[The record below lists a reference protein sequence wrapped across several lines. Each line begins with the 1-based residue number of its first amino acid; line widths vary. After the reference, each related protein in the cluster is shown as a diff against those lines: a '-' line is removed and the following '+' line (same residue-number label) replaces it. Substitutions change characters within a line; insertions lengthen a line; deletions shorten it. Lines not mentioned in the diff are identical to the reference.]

1 MKIIYIEE
9 SDSAIID
16 PEIPDECFSG
26 SISGYDL
33 GENAVIHRDE
43 EGKTRSVEILAG
55 ASKLFDLHALR
66 DLGLVEWVEPSGG
79 MTVEEFRKWREKLIS
94 ERGSSAKTGRK

>member
-16 PEIPDECFSG
+16 PEIPDEYFSG
-26 SISGYDL
+26 AISGYDA

-43 EGKTRSVEILAG
+43 EGNMRSVEILSG
-55 ASKLFDLHALR
+55 ASKLFDLPALAKM
-66 DLGLVEWVEPSGG
+66 GLVEYDRGKG
-79 MTVEEFRKWREKLIS
+79 MNVEEFRKWREKLI
-94 ERGSSAKTGRK
+94 EDKQKSAETGRR

>member
-26 SISGYDL
+26 SISGYDA
-33 GENAVIHRDE
+33 GENAVIHSDE
-43 EGKTRSVEILAG
+43 EGKTRSVEILSG
-55 ASKLFDLHALR
+55 ASKLFNLPALME
-66 DLGLVEWVEPSGG
+66 LGLVEWVKPTGG
-79 MTVEEFRKWREKLIS
+79 MGVEEFREWREKLI
-94 ERGSSAKTGRK
+94 EGKRKSANTSRP